1 MGIQLLAYFELV
13 QPGMK
18 YGTKHLGEVAEQAV
32 MHFGKRMKVAIF
44 WFVIIIIMETVLLIL
59 G

>member
-1 MGIQLLAYFELV
+1 MGIQLLVYLELV

-32 MHFGKRMKVAIF
+32 MHFGKRMKVDISWFAIT
-44 WFVIIIIMETVLLIL
+44 IIMETVLMIF